1 MELLHKHTFYHV
13 KDRHRVDLPGQDL
26 TMLTR
31 TCIYIRKISSKN
43 TELEEVRRY
52 LITTEDMDENEYVR
66 QGDEPSWLLQGYE
79 DVIFDAVP
87 KYPVPEQ
94 CNGEVADGHDDVG
107 KDYSF
112 PHGVLGGLFR
122 S

>member
-1 MELLHKHTFYHV
+1 
-13 KDRHRVDLPGQDL
+13 
-26 TMLTR
+26 
-31 TCIYIRKISSKN
+31 
-43 TELEEVRRY
+43 
-52 LITTEDMDENEYVR
+52 MDENEYVR

-122 S
+122 SWRDGGLDLQHHIVTCIGKSNVA